1 MILRK
6 VAIKVDCLD
15 EMESHFHFIFIRD
28 LCVSISVATLSF
40 RNTFI
45 ELFELF
51 VSFLNINWTLKLFLK
66 YLLLKENM
74 I

>member
-28 LCVSISVATLSF
+28 LCVYFCSNFIVSKYVHWTF
-40 RNTFI
+40 RIVRIF
-45 ELFELF
+45 F
-51 VSFLNINWTLKLFLK
+51 K
-66 YLLLKENM
+66 Y
-74 I
+74 